1 MRSTRADELP
11 QLWNVLR
18 GEMSLVGPR
27 PERPEMILTIEQ
39 DVAGYARRH
48 ELPPGITGFAQIN
61 GRYETDAGI
70 QARLRPAVPRQL
82 VDRARCPDPAAHRLG
97 RAQPSCLN
105 AGPPVMASNPNRI
118 GWPTVSVVV
127 PVRNEGPYLER
138 AVTSILAQA
147 YPRRFDVC
155 LAVGPSDD
163 DTGAVAARLASSDDR
178 VQVVAN
184 PAGIT
189 PAGLNAAIAATEGS
203 IVVRVDGHAEL
214 SDGYIRQ
221 AVLTM
226 CRTGAVNVGG
236 RQVPRPGAPFEEA
249 VAAATTSRLGTG
261 GAAYRVGGTAGPVDT
276 VYLGVF
282 DRAAGDEVGWFDE
295 TLIRNQDYELNIRLR
310 AAGGTIWF
318 STRISGSATAR
329 GAPGRAWRSST
340 TSTVGGRRRSS
351 AGTPARSGSGS

>member
-1 MRSTRADELP
+1 
-11 QLWNVLR
+11 
-18 GEMSLVGPR
+18 MSERLAACHGID
-27 PERPEMILTIEQ
+27 PER
-39 DVAGYARRH
+39 D
-48 ELPPGITGFAQIN
+48 
-61 GRYETDAGI
+61 
-70 QARLRPAVPRQL
+70 
-82 VDRARCPDPAAHRLG
+82 
-97 RAQPSCLN
+97 
-105 AGPPVMASNPNRI
+105 

-138 AVTSILAQA
+138 AVSSILSQE
-147 YPRRFDVC
+147 YPNPFDVC
-155 LAVGPSDD
+155 LAVAPSDD
-163 DTGAVAARLASSDDR
+163 DTDVVAARLADADDR

-189 PAGLNAAIAATEGS
+189 PVGLNAAIRATDSS

-236 RQVPRPGAPFEEA
+236 RQVPKPETPFEEA

-295 TLIRNQDYELNIRLR
+295 TLIRNQDYEFNIRLR

-318 STRISGSATAR
+318 DPDLWVGYRPRGTWEGLAKQYYDYGWWKAEVLRRHPGSLRLRQVIPPVAMVGLGASSAVALRRRVAALVPLAYATIVLFVHRRAR
-329 GAPGRAWRSST
+329 SPGRAAVA
-340 TSTVGGRRRSS
+340 TVTVHAAWTAGLAAGLVARRS
-351 AGTPARSGSGS
+351 AG